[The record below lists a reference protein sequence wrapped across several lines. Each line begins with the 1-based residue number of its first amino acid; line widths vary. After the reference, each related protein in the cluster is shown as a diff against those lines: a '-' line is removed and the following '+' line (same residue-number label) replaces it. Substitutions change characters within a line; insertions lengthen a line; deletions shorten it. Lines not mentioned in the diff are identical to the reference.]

1 MTWESR
7 EEACPVLTRTQGEVE
22 MGRRSDDLY
31 LHPGPAVS
39 QLFGLEQ
46 VFLGLNVPICKTI
59 GLNYNISKSSSL
71 FDILVPSYPS
81 APLLSLLS
89 DPEWN

>member
-7 EEACPVLTRTQGEVE
+7 EEDCPVLARPQGKVE

-31 LHPGPAVS
+31 LHPGPAVN

-46 VFLGLNVPICKTI
+46 VFLGLNVPICKMI

-71 FDILVPSYPS
+71 FDILVPAYPS
-81 APLLSLLS
+81 APLLPLLS
-89 DPEWN
+89 GPAWS